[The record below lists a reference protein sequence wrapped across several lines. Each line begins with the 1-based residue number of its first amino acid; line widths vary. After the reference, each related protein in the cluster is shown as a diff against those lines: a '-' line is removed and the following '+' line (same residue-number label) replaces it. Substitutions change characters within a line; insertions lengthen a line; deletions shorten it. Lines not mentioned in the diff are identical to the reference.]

1 MSTPLN
7 KVKNGLSGVT
17 TRLTNFVNSLEVTES
32 NVLLSVC
39 LVILLLSILY
49 LFITYALL
57 NKKLD
62 DLKLYTSTVTDL
74 GKIYS
79 NSEYDPVLFEKLL
92 MDSLA
97 SLRINVNI
105 ITAPYFYS
113 KNIDQILA
121 IYPDYIKTM
130 KFAKYVADHPDTRND
145 AIHKIMIKKYGP
157 KYKTSPEIEIPI
169 TLNITGFYSSTYK
182 HSLLIDIARSQT
194 IYKKNVSR
202 TNNILSKPQ
211 VLNESKPTIYSEK
224 TSK

>member
-1 MSTPLN
+1 MSTALN
-7 KVKNGLSGVT
+7 KIKNSFSGVT
-17 TRLTNFVNSLEVTES
+17 NGLTTFVNSLEITES

-39 LVILLLSILY
+39 LVILLLSTLY

-62 DLKLYTSTVTDL
+62 DLRLYTSTVTNL

-79 NSEYDPVLFEKLL
+79 NSEYDPVLFEKILL
-92 MDSLA
+92 DSLK
-97 SLRINVNI
+97 SLRVNIDI

-145 AIHKIMIKKYGP
+145 AIHKIMIKNYGP
-157 KYKTSPEIEIPI
+157 KYKTSPEIEIPV
-169 TLNITGFYSSTYK
+169 TLNISGFHSSTYK

-194 IYKKNVSR
+194 IYKKNISR
-202 TNNILSKPQ
+202 VNNILSKPL

-224 TSK
+224 TTK